1 MGVLAPV
8 KKALQAMTK
17 GKWKDF
23 SVFLDI
29 SLQLLGKSLLVIIAR
44 KKAKFS
50 SINT

>member
-1 MGVLAPV
+1 
-8 KKALQAMTK
+8 MTK